1 MRPEA
6 KNPLHLGFSKHSSHP
21 FVKPFFPSDID
32 WIATETEMYQQM
44 RSVLVFLFVVFA
56 SLSARAGPAAA
67 VRDCGSLDS
76 IGNLVGSVR
85 SFAQGAI
92 RVAHISTEEPVSS
105 PEHLLFFVAE
115 EPMGGR
121 CYAVSANADGRG
133 FSSIDMKGLQAS
145 YNSNKGLLITV
156 PIFLYDPDKGSVPA
170 GHLNVRI
177 SRKNNNNSVII
188 EQ

>member
-1 MRPEA
+1 
-6 KNPLHLGFSKHSSHP
+6 
-21 FVKPFFPSDID
+21 
-32 WIATETEMYQQM
+32 MYQQM

>member
-1 MRPEA
+1 
-6 KNPLHLGFSKHSSHP
+6 
-21 FVKPFFPSDID
+21 
-32 WIATETEMYQQM
+32 M

-67 VRDCGSLDS
+67 VHDCGSLDS
-76 IGNLVGSVR
+76 IGNLVGNVR

-92 RVAHISTEEPVSS
+92 RVAHISTEEPASS
-105 PEHLLFFVAE
+105 PKHLLFFVAE
-115 EPMGGR
+115 EPTGGR

-133 FSSIDMKGLQAS
+133 FSSIDMNGLQAS

-156 PIFLYDPDKGSVPA
+156 YDPDKGPVPA

-177 SRKNNNNSVII
+177 SRKNVSLRRGPPCLLRSFDEDIGV
-188 EQ
+188 

>member
-1 MRPEA
+1 M
-6 KNPLHLGFSKHSSHP
+6 L
-21 FVKPFFPSDID
+21 
-32 WIATETEMYQQM
+32 
-44 RSVLVFLFVVFA
+44 
-56 SLSARAGPAAA
+56 
-67 VRDCGSLDS
+67 
-76 IGNLVGSVR
+76 
-85 SFAQGAI
+85 AQGAI

-121 CYAVSANADGRG
+121 CYAVSASADGRG
-133 FSSIDMKGLQAS
+133 FSSIDMNGLQAS